1 MAKPQKY
8 DMDLYR
14 GDSAGW
20 SFALWGDEAHT
31 EPLILTDVVA
41 EAEFRDKSAG
51 SSVVTFACTIIGNSV
66 EVRLPA
72 TAWTGAPPGG
82 GWDLQLTFADGSVRT
97 VVAGRVVV
105 TPDITDSTPAGLFAE
120 RQIRAVS

>member
-1 MAKPQKY
+1 MSKPQNY
-8 DMDLYR
+8 PLDLYR

-20 SFALWGDEAHT
+20 SFALWADEDHT
-31 EPLILTDVVA
+31 VPLDLTGVTA
-41 EAEFRDKSAG
+41 EAEFREKSAG
-51 SSVVTFACTIIGNSV
+51 TTIVTMSCTIVGSAV

-72 TAWTGAPPGG
+72 SSWVGAPPGG

-97 VVAGRVVV
+97 VVAGKVTV